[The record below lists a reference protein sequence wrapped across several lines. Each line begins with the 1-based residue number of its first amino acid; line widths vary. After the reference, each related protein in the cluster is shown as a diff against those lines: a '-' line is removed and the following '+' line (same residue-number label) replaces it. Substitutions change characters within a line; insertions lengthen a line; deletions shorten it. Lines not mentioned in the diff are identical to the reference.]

1 MRNKKPKW
9 MGWGKRRWVGRKL
22 GRGNRKGW
30 EKWGYRRGVGRRGG
44 RGKSW
49 KGRLKREQEWGG
61 KRRGKGNRSETGNWG
76 KSEHE
81 LCGRERGKMKGVERR
96 RGNRSGVGGR

>member
-1 MRNKKPKW
+1 
-9 MGWGKRRWVGRKL
+9 MGGKEIEKRKQERVGRV
-22 GRGNRKGW
+22 
-30 EKWGYRRGVGRRGG
+30 GYRRGVGRRGG

-49 KGRLKREQEWGG
+49 KGRLKRGQEWGG
-61 KRRGKGNRSETGNWG
+61 KRRGKGTRSETGNWG

-96 RGNRSGVGGR
+96 RGNRSEVGGRGRGKRNVWKGR